1 MPKLIMTRGLPASGK
16 STWAKEQV
24 IASGG
29 RTKRVNKDDLRAMI
43 DNSVWSK
50 QNEKNIL
57 AVRDY
62 ITKHYLLLG
71 NDVIVDD
78 TNLTPNHEKRLSEIA
93 WETGAIFEIKSFL
106 DVPLATCILRNA
118 QRVNPVPE
126 TAIRSMY
133 KSFVKPKAKIAE
145 YVKPPYNP
153 DLPNCIIVDI
163 DGTLAHMNGRSPYD
177 YSQVHTDVVDENVAQ
192 LVRKYAQRDIMF
204 ETPDTYIIIVS
215 GRDDTCKDETLK
227 WLADN
232 NIPFD
237 EFYMRDHTLVDEKGN
252 KLDDTVIKKNIYEDM
267 IKPRFNVR
275 FVLDDR
281 DRVVK
286 MWRKAGLKV
295 LQVAEGDF

>member
-1 MPKLIMTRGLPASGK
+1 MPKLIMTKGLPASGK
-16 STWAKEQV
+16 TTWAKEQV

-93 WETGAIFEIKSFL
+93 GETGAIFEIKSFL

-286 MWRKAGLKV
+286 MWREQGLKV